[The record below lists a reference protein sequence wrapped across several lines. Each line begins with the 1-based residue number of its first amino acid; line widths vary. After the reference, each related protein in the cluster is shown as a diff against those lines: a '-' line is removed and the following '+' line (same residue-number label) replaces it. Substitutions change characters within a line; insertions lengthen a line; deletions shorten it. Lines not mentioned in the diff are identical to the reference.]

1 MTQKTSKKTILIVED
16 EEYLRDLYVQLL
28 ESEGLLVDQAED
40 GDVAYKKMSENIYDL
55 VMLDIILPKMD
66 GLQVL
71 DRLHQIGQKKNQNI
85 VLLTNLGH
93 DVVVA
98 KALEYGVRGYMI
110 KSDYTPDKLILEIRQ
125 YIAL

>member
-1 MTQKTSKKTILIVED
+1 MTQKSSKKTILIVED

-40 GDVAYKKMSENIYDL
+40 GDVAYKKMSENVYDL